1 MHKGAKRYQKVVGH
15 NRAGQGMS
23 GFIRQL
29 LPKTYFWKFVFAL
42 NRNSLPWILG
52 RGRKSGSAYALVD
65 LVSSDVQVLQFPV
78 FGRSRSSP
86 FRSLNG
92 PVFVASVFGLFSVF
106 FKDHKSLKKRCT
118 RYNFVQLKKSC
129 IFFINDFCMHLHC
142 STIPDHKVEQWMWPK

>member
-65 LVSSDVQVLQFPV
+65 LVSSDVPVLQFPV
-78 FGRSRSSP
+78 FGRSRSST
-86 FRSLNG
+86 FRSLSG
-92 PVFVASVFGLFSVF
+92 PVFFASGFGLFSVF
-106 FKDHKSLKKRCT
+106 LRTINYWKNDAQGIILSNPRNHH
-118 RYNFVQLKKSC
+118 
-129 IFFINDFCMHLHC
+129 IFINDFFMHLHC
-142 STIPDHKVEQWMWPK
+142 STISDHKVEQCMWPK